1 MSTWREGT
9 RHLRNFI
16 IRLSIT
22 QIVLLTVTA
31 LPGVQFR
38 EGLFSM
44 WIASLAFVLL
54 TAFVRPV
61 LLALTIPLTIMTA
74 GLFIF
79 VIDGILLLLTDLITG
94 LEIAGFG
101 WAILGSIIMG
111 VMNIWV
117 EWGFKRL
124 GWMEREDEDDPAEIL
139 SPGWAL
145 RILLGLGLLFGIAFS
160 GLMAFQVALA
170 LSIVTGNLTILG
182 GAALLTLL
190 LVSLGVSW
198 LVAEGLEA
206 SHRARFGVIVGGLT
220 TVAGM
225 ATIAYVILEPV
236 AKPVRPAP
244 ASNVR
249 YWELV
254 TGSRIAYTHY
264 PAAGVGG
271 HAPLVYLHDGPGLA
285 VLEPER
291 AFYRQFAEDGFDVYL
306 YDRVGTGWSDRLHNI
321 GAYGIEREIAD
332 LDAIRSELG
341 VNELILIGQGAGA
354 ELAARYLSRYPE
366 RVKQAVFHSPTPLWN
381 DDQFFQNYARTGSAI
396 GLNPVF
402 EPRLLLAA
410 ALASYGPK
418 AAQNL
423 ASQDEMTAFLAQSF
437 TPKMWVCA
445 RHADQAP
452 SIDDVCFNY
461 YVQLRTE
468 LSARALPDP
477 RPRLADN
484 LTLSLILVAE
494 CDHIPWEVILQYKEA
509 LLNEKVFYFEDAGHM
524 IILTQPSL
532 VTDVIRAF
540 LLETEF
546 PSPPYTGSDNPRPL
560 VSP

>member
-1 MSTWREGT
+1 MNKWREGT
-9 RHLRNFI
+9 RHLRNLI

-22 QIVLLTVTA
+22 QIVLLIVAA
-31 LPGVQFR
+31 LPGVRFR
-38 EGLFSM
+38 EGLFST

-79 VIDGILLLLTDLITG
+79 VIDGILLLLTDLVTG

-101 WAILGSIIMG
+101 WAILGSVIMG

-117 EWGFKRL
+117 ESGFKRL
-124 GWMEREDEDDPAEIL
+124 GWMEREDEDDPYEIL

-145 RILLGLGLLFGIAFS
+145 RILLGLGLLSGIVFS

-170 LSIVTGNLTILG
+170 VSMATGNLAILG

-190 LVSLGVSW
+190 LISLGVSW

-206 SHRARFGVIVGGLT
+206 SHRARFTTIVGGVT
-220 TVAGM
+220 TVAGT
-225 ATIAYVILEPV
+225 AAVAIVVLKPV
-236 AKPVRPAP
+236 AKPMPSLP
-244 ASNVR
+244 ASGAR
-249 YWELV
+249 YWELP

-264 PAAGVGG
+264 PASGEGG
-271 HAPLVYLHDGPGLA
+271 HVPVIYLHDGPGLA

-291 AFYRQFAEDGFDVYL
+291 EFYRQFAEDGFDVYL
-306 YDRVGTGWSDRLHNI
+306 YDRGGTGQSDRLDNI
-321 GAYGIEREIAD
+321 SAYGIEREIAD

-381 DDQFFQNYARTGSAI
+381 DDQLFQDYARTGSAT
-396 GLNPVF
+396 GPNPVL

-410 ALASYGPK
+410 ALASYGPQ

-423 ASQDEMTAFLAQSF
+423 ASQEEMGAFLVHSF
-437 TPKMWVCA
+437 NPRTWVCA
-445 RHADQAP
+445 RHAEQAP
-452 SIDDVCFNY
+452 NIDAAGFNY

-468 LSARALPDP
+468 LSTRTLPDP

-484 LTLSLILVAE
+484 LTPSLILAAE
-494 CDHIPWEVILQYKEA
+494 CDYIPWDVILQYKEA
-509 LLNEKVFYFEDAGHM
+509 LLNEKVFYFENAGHM
-524 IILTQPSL
+524 INLTQPAPMA
-532 VTDVIRAF
+532 DVIRAF
-540 LLETEF
+540 LLDTQF
-546 PSPPYTGSDNPRPL
+546 PFAPYMSPANPRPF

>member
-1 MSTWREGT
+1 
-9 RHLRNFI
+9 
-16 IRLSIT
+16 LSIT
-22 QIVLLTVTA
+22 QIVLLTVAA

-38 EGLFSM
+38 EGLFST

-79 VIDGILLLLTDLITG
+79 VIDGILLLLTDLVTG

-101 WAILGSIIMG
+101 WAILGSVIMG

-117 EWGFKRL
+117 ESGFKRL
-124 GWMEREDEDDPAEIL
+124 GWMEREDEDDPYEIL

-145 RILLGLGLLFGIAFS
+145 RVLLGLGLLFGIAFS

-170 LSIVTGNLTILG
+170 VSIVTGNLAILG

-206 SHRARFGVIVGGLT
+206 SHRARFSTIVGGLT
-220 TVAGM
+220 TVAG
-225 ATIAYVILEPV
+225 IAALAFVVLEPV
-236 AKPVRPAP
+236 ADPVPP
-244 ASNVR
+244 PQASNVR
-249 YWELV
+249 YWELP
-254 TGSRIAYTHY
+254 TGSRIAYIHY
-264 PAAGVGG
+264 PAVGG
-271 HAPLVYLHDGPGLA
+271 GRRTPLVYLHDGPGLA
-285 VLEPER
+285 VLQPEQE
-291 AFYRQFAEDGFDVYL
+291 FYRQFAEDGFDVYL
-306 YDRVGTGWSDRLHNI
+306 YDQGGTGRSDRLENI
-321 GAYGIEREIAD
+321 GGYGIEREIAD
-332 LDAIRSELG
+332 LDAIRSELC

-381 DDQFFQNYARTGSAI
+381 DDQFFQNYARTGSTT
-396 GLNPVF
+396 GPNSVF
-402 EPRLLLAA
+402 EPRLLVAA
-410 ALASYGPK
+410 ALASYGPE

-423 ASQDEMTAFLAQSF
+423 ASQEEMSIFLANSF
-437 TPKMWVCA
+437 NLKMWVCA
-445 RHADQAP
+445 RHAEQAP
-452 SIDDVCFNY
+452 HIDAAGFNY

-468 LSARALPDP
+468 LSARTLPDP

-484 LTLSLILVAE
+484 LTPSLILAAE
-494 CDHIPWEVILQYKEA
+494 CDYVPWDVILQYKEA
-509 LLNEKVFYFEDAGHM
+509 LLTEEVFYFEDAGHM
-524 IILTQPSL
+524 IHLTQPSL
-532 VTDVIRAF
+532 MADIIRAF
-540 LLETEF
+540 LLDTQF
-546 PSPPYTGSDNPRPL
+546 PVAPYTSSDNPRPL

>member
-1 MSTWREGT
+1 MNSWREGT
-9 RHLRNFI
+9 RHLRNLI

-31 LPGVQFR
+31 LPGVRFQ
-38 EGLFSM
+38 EGLFST

-61 LLALTIPLTIMTA
+61 LLALTIPFTIMTA

-79 VIDGILLLLTDLITG
+79 VIDGILLLLTDLVTG

-101 WAILGSIIMG
+101 WAILGSVIMG

-117 EWGFKRL
+117 ESGFKRL
-124 GWMEREDEDDPAEIL
+124 GWMEREDEDDPTEIL

-145 RILLGLGLLFGIAFS
+145 RILLGLVLLFGIVFS

-170 LSIVTGNLTILG
+170 LSIVTGNLAILG
-182 GAALLTLL
+182 STALLTLL

-206 SHRARFGVIVGGLT
+206 SHRARFSTFVGGLT

-225 ATIAYVILEPV
+225 AALAFVVLKPV
-236 AKPVRPAP
+236 ADPTPSTP
-244 ASNVR
+244 TSDIQ
-249 YWELV
+249 YWELA

-264 PAAGVGG
+264 PAASAGG
-271 HAPLVYLHDGPGLA
+271 LPPLVYLHDGPGLG

-291 AFYRQFAEDGFDVYL
+291 GFYRQFAEDGFDVYL
-306 YDRVGTGWSDRLHNI
+306 YDQVGTGQSDRLENI
-321 GAYGIEREIAD
+321 SAYGVERTIAD

-341 VNELILIGQGAGA
+341 VGELILIGQGAGA

-381 DDQFFQNYARTGSAI
+381 DDQFFQNYARTGSAL
-396 GLNPVF
+396 GPNPVL

-410 ALASYGPK
+410 TLTSYGPK

-423 ASQDEMTAFLAQSF
+423 VSQEEMGAFLGRSF
-437 TPKMWVCA
+437 NPKTWVCE
-445 RHADQAP
+445 RHAEQVPNVDAAG
-452 SIDDVCFNY
+452 FNY
-461 YVQLRTE
+461 YIQLRTE
-468 LSARALPDP
+468 LSARILPDP

-484 LTLSLILVAE
+484 LTPSLILAAE
-494 CDHIPWEVILQYKEA
+494 CDYIPWGVILQYKEA
-509 LLNEKVFYFEDAGHM
+509 LLNETVFYFEDAGHM
-524 IILTQPSL
+524 INLTQPSL
-532 VTDVIRAF
+532 MADVIRAF
-540 LLETEF
+540 LLDTKY
-546 PSPPYTGSDNPRPL
+546 PIPPYTSSHNPRPS
-560 VSP
+560 VNP